1 MWLWDYAPL
10 LFALALGL
18 GSAAFVHTFVYT
30 VPRSGSPDVT
40 TTNII
45 GPKGEVE
52 VLIDCAEA
60 RDCVIQAGVSCP
72 LGYEFKNELVWA
84 KQGQR
89 GLFII
94 KCNSGGK

>member
-1 MWLWDYAPL
+1 MWLWEYAPVVFTL
-10 LFALALGL
+10 TIGLGALAWIWK
-18 GSAAFVHTFVYT
+18 S
-30 VPRSGSPDVT
+30 PNSKPDVT
-40 TTNII
+40 VTNVV
-45 GPKGEVE
+45 GPKGEAE
-52 VLIDCAEA
+52 LLIDCAEA